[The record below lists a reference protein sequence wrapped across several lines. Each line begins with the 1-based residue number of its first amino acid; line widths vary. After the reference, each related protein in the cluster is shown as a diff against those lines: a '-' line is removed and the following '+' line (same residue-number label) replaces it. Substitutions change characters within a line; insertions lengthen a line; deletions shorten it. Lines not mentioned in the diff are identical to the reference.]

1 MAECLHAKRGRTT
14 ETKEGHRHKPLLQRM
29 ALLRPAGAAAERFY
43 AYMQASPAREV
54 MRRYG
59 FVLPGEVQ

>member
-1 MAECLHAKRGRTT
+1 MLPDTW
-14 ETKEGHRHKPLLQRM
+14 HKPLLQRM
-29 ALLRPAGAAAERFY
+29 ALLRPAGATAERFY
-43 AYMQASPAREV
+43 AYMQAPAAREI